1 MGVILIIGG
10 IIVVVTILIVVA
22 WYLGKKR
29 TEELQA
35 VAASLNLA
43 FSKKA
48 DDSFVSSLSQFHLF
62 SQGRYKK
69 ASNVMNGRANEIDVS
84 IFDYQYTTGA
94 GKYSNTWLQT
104 VVLFRSSMLHLPQ
117 FTLRPE
123 GLLDKIGSA
132 FGSQDID
139 FDSHPTFSKQY
150 LLRAADEQA
159 CGVVFTDSVLEYYDQ
174 RKGLSTEGDG
184 DTLLFYRDS
193 KRVPPADI
201 RAFLEEGFGVFS
213 LFKTEA

>member
-1 MGVILIIGG
+1 MAVVLIIGG
-10 IIVVVTILIVVA
+10 IIAVVAIALIVA
-22 WYLGKKR
+22 WHLEKKR
-29 TEELQA
+29 TEALQA
-35 VAASLNLA
+35 VAASLKLA

-48 DDSFVSSLSQFHLF
+48 SDSFVPSLSQFHLF
-62 SQGRYKK
+62 SQGRSKK

-84 IFDYQYTTGA
+84 IFDYQYTTGG
-94 GKYSNTWLQT
+94 GKSSHTWRQT
-104 VVLFRSSMLHLPQ
+104 VVLFRSSMLHLPR

-123 GLLDKIGSA
+123 RLFHKIGSA
-132 FGSQDID
+132 FGYQDID

-159 CGVVFTDSVLEYYDQ
+159 CRDVFTDGVLGYYDQ

-184 DTLLFYRDS
+184 DTLLFYRES
-193 KRVPPADI
+193 KKVPPADI
-201 RAFLEEGFGVFS
+201 RSFLEEGFGVFS